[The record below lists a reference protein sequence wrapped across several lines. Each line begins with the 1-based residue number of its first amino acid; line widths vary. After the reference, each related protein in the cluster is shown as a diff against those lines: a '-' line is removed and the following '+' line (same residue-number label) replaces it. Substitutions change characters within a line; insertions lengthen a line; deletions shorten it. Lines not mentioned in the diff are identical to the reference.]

1 VIVTLPGSGNRFHD
15 SILIGKID
23 QMMMQN
29 ARMPDIVPE
38 VHTFTTQ
45 LDCQYLLHVPDP
57 AEAVDVLVL
66 ALHGYGMT
74 PESMLRLT
82 VGLVGE
88 RFPVAALQAP
98 FQHYQALRGASS
110 TAAYN
115 WGIRDHWASGVRLHH
130 DMVQKSLV
138 SLGAR
143 FGLSAERCLLAG
155 FSQPVGLNYRF
166 VGTHPA
172 SVGGVL
178 GLCGGVP
185 RDWEDSKYLEVR
197 APILHISRD
206 QDEFYPNE
214 LVKDFPRRLAAHASD
229 VEFHLIPGQ
238 HRFPSKGAAIVRPW
252 LARKFAL
259 SD

>member
-1 VIVTLPGSGNRFHD
+1 
-15 SILIGKID
+15 
-23 QMMMQN
+23 
-29 ARMPDIVPE
+29 MPEIVPE
-38 VHTFTTQ
+38 VHTFTSP
-45 LDCQYLLHVPDP
+45 LDCRYLLHVPDQSD
-57 AEAVDVLVL
+57 AADVLVL

-130 DMVQKSLV
+130 DMVRQALASLR
-138 SLGAR
+138 AR
-143 FGLSAERCLLAG
+143 FGLTPDRCLLVG

-166 VGTHPA
+166 SGTHPGQ
-172 SVGGVL
+172 VGGIL

-185 RDWEDSKYLEVR
+185 KDWEEAKYNPVT

-214 LVKDFPRRLAAHASD
+214 QVADFQRRLAVHATD

-238 HRFPSKGAAIVRPW
+238 HRFPSKGAATVRPW
-252 LARKFAL
+252 MARKFGL
-259 SD
+259 TGYGHPTSGTTR

>member
-1 VIVTLPGSGNRFHD
+1 MT
-15 SILIGKID
+15 
-23 QMMMQN
+23 
-29 ARMPDIVPE
+29 RMPEIVPE

-45 LDCQYLLHVPDP
+45 LDCRYLLHVPNLEEDP
-57 AEAVDVLVL
+57 GEAKVVVV

-88 RFPVAALQAP
+88 DFPVAALQAP

-130 DMVQKSLV
+130 EMVQQTLASLR
-138 SLGAR
+138 AR
-143 FGLSAERCLLAG
+143 FGVGAERCLLVG

-166 VGTHPA
+166 VGTHPNQ
-172 SVGGVL
+172 VGGAL

-185 RDWEDSKYLEVR
+185 RDWEESKYQRVT
-197 APILHISRD
+197 AAILHISRD
-206 QDEFYPNE
+206 QDEFYPNDQVRE
-214 LVKDFPRRLAAHASD
+214 FPRRLAAHASD

-252 LARKFAL
+252 MARKFGL
-259 SD
+259 KS

>member
-1 VIVTLPGSGNRFHD
+1 MV
-15 SILIGKID
+15 
-23 QMMMQN
+23 QN
-29 ARMPDIVPE
+29 ASMPDLVPE

-45 LDCQYLLHVPDP
+45 LDCRYLLHVPDSDQ
-57 AEAVDVLVL
+57 AADVLVL

-88 RFPVAALQAP
+88 RFVVAALQAP

-130 DMVQKSLV
+130 EMVQQTLASLR
-138 SLGAR
+138 GR
-143 FGLSAERCLLAG
+143 FGLSASRCLLAG

-166 VGTHPA
+166 VGTHPHM
-172 SVGGVL
+172 VGGVL

-185 RDWEDSKYLEVR
+185 RDWEESKYVSV
-197 APILHISRD
+197 AVPILHISRD

-214 LVKDFPRRLAAHASD
+214 QVNEFPGRLAVHAAD

-238 HRFPSKGAAIVRPW
+238 HRFPSKGASIVRPW
-252 LARKFAL
+252 MARKFGL
-259 SD
+259 SDPAL

>member
-1 VIVTLPGSGNRFHD
+1 
-15 SILIGKID
+15 
-23 QMMMQN
+23 
-29 ARMPDIVPE
+29 MPEIVPE

-45 LDCQYLLHVPDP
+45 LDCRYLLHMPDPGPDP
-57 AEAVDVLVL
+57 AEATVVVV

-130 DMVQKSLV
+130 EMVQQTIASLR
-138 SLGAR
+138 AR
-143 FGLSAERCLLAG
+143 FGVAAERCLLAG

-166 VGTHPA
+166 VGTHPHE
-172 SVGGVL
+172 VGGVL

-185 RDWEDSKYLEVR
+185 RDWEESKYQPVP

-214 LVKDFPRRLAAHASD
+214 QVKEFPRRLAAHASD
-229 VEFHLIPGQ
+229 VEFHLIPGE

-252 LARKFAL
+252 MARKFGL
-259 SD
+259 KS

>member
-1 VIVTLPGSGNRFHD
+1 MT
-15 SILIGKID
+15 
-23 QMMMQN
+23 
-29 ARMPDIVPE
+29 RMPEIVPE

-45 LDCQYLLHVPDP
+45 LDCQYLLHVPDLGSDSSP
-57 AEAVDVLVL
+57 DSGKAKVVVL

-74 PESMLRLT
+74 PEGMLRLT

-88 RFPVAALQAP
+88 HFPVAALQAP

-143 FGLSAERCLLAG
+143 FGLNAGRCLLAG

-166 VGTHPA
+166 VGTHPD
-172 SVGGVL
+172 SV
-178 GLCGGVP
+178 
-185 RDWEDSKYLEVR
+185 
-197 APILHISRD
+197 
-206 QDEFYPNE
+206 
-214 LVKDFPRRLAAHASD
+214 
-229 VEFHLIPGQ
+229 
-238 HRFPSKGAAIVRPW
+238 
-252 LARKFAL
+252 
-259 SD
+259 